1 MEMDREEKIF
11 MCESIQMTIGGIA
24 RILNN
29 MLSNYIQKYSLI

>member
-1 MEMDREEKIF
+1 MNRKEKIF

-29 MLSNYIQKYSLI
+29 MLSNYISEV